1 MDKRDFK
8 MNSIEEPLTLY
19 ALNNMVRGAIN
30 DGMPLRYWVTGELS
44 EVREASNGHCYIELV
59 QRDEVTN
66 ELVAKARGTVWSR
79 IYTLL
84 RPYFLEQTGQPF
96 AAGLKVLLQVTV
108 GFHELYGYAL
118 DVCDIEPAYTVGDMA
133 RQRML
138 VIKRLTEEGVIDLNK
153 ELPFPLLPQ
162 RVAVISSSTA
172 AGYGDFCDQLQG
184 NRYGFVFYPHLFPS
198 PMQGSGV
205 EQGIIDALDCI
216 AQDVDMWDVV
226 VIIRGGGATSEL
238 SCFDTYDLANNCAQF
253 PLPIITGIGHQRDE
267 SVLDIVAHTR
277 AKTPTAAAELLIHA
291 MLEQGAF
298 VENARQEIATAVRMR
313 IDAEK
318 QRMSGISA
326 RIPVSATL
334 CLQNE
339 KMRMQPLAQRLSTA
353 AEFFLKEQHHRV
365 ELLKEKADA
374 ASPQHILSLGYSI
387 TRVNGKAV
395 RSMDEIAPGDE
406 VVTVV
411 AGGEFTSTVK
421 KKK

>member
-1 MDKRDFK
+1 

-19 ALNNMVRGAIN
+19 ALNSMVRAAVN
-30 DGMPLRYWVTGELS
+30 SGMPSRYWVTGELS

-59 QRDEVTN
+59 QRDEATN
-66 ELVAKARGTVWSR
+66 DIVAKARGTVWSR
-79 IYTLL
+79 VYSLL

-118 DVCDIEPAYTVGDMA
+118 DVCDIEPAYTIGDMA

-138 VIKRLTEEGVIDLNK
+138 VIKRLTDEGVMDLNK

-172 AGYGDFCDQLQG
+172 AGYGDFCDQLLG
-184 NRYGFVFYPHLFPS
+184 NRYGFLFYPCLFPS

-205 EQGIIDALDCI
+205 EQGIIDALDRI
-216 AQDVDMWDVV
+216 AANMDMWDVV

-267 SVLDIVAHTR
+267 SVLDMVAHTR

-291 MLEQGAF
+291 MLEQSSFLNGAM
-298 VENARQEIATAVRMR
+298 QEIVSAARRRMESER
-313 IDAEK
+313 
-318 QRMSGISA
+318 QRMNVLAG
-326 RIPVSATL
+326 RLPVSAAL
-334 CLQNE
+334 AVQQQKMQLQS
-339 KMRMQPLAQRLSTA
+339 LAQSLLPA
-353 AEFFLKEQHHRV
+353 AGMFLKEQQHRL
-365 ELLKEKADA
+365 ELMKEKVDA
-374 ASPQHILSLGYSI
+374 ASPEHVLAMGYSI
-387 TRVNGKAV
+387 TRVNGRAV
-395 RSMDEIAPGDE
+395 RSTDALMPGDE

-411 AGGEFTSTVK
+411 SGGEFTSVVKDK
-421 KKK
+421 KKTQ

>member
-1 MDKRDFK
+1 MAMD
-8 MNSIEEPLTLY
+8 NIEEPLTLY
-19 ALNNMVRGAIN
+19 ALNNMVRGAVN
-30 DGMPLRYWVTGELS
+30 EGMPLRYWVTGELS
-44 EVREASNGHCYIELV
+44 EVREAANGHCYIELV
-59 QRDEVTN
+59 QRDDVTD

-79 IYTLL
+79 VYTLL

-133 RQRML
+133 RRRML
-138 VIKRLTEEGVIDLNK
+138 VIKRLADEGVIDLNR

-172 AGYGDFCDQLQG
+172 AGYGDFCHQLLG
-184 NRYGFVFYPHLFPS
+184 NRYGFAFYPHLFPA

-205 EQGIIDALDCI
+205 EQGIIAALDRI
-216 AQDVDMWDVV
+216 AQNIDQWDVV
-226 VIIRGGGATSEL
+226 VIIRGGGAVSEL

-253 PLPIITGIGHQRDE
+253 PIPIITGIGHQRDE

-291 MLEQGAF
+291 MLEQDAF

-318 QRMSGISA
+318 LRMNGMSA
-326 RIPVSATL
+326 RMPVSAAL

-339 KMRMQPLAQRLSTA
+339 KMRLQPLAQRLSAA
-353 AEFFLKEQHHRV
+353 AEIFLKEQHHRL

-374 ASPQHILSLGYSI
+374 ASPRHILEMGYSI
-387 TRVNGKAV
+387 TRVNGRAV
-395 RSMDEIAPGDE
+395 RSVDDIAPGDE
-406 VVTVV
+406 VMTVV
-411 AGGEFTSTVK
+411 AGGEFVSTVK
-421 KKK
+421 KIAR